1 MRIFLIFF
9 ILCIFALDVNGTFCL
24 DNITSKAILRRNY
37 KNVIQLYN
45 GAMQITARTNMF
57 IVPII
62 DNSPIR
68 DLIYFPYNGVV
79 GHVAV
84 PLHGTIIIEFLQ
96 SYLINKIR
104 FWMYDYDSRIT
115 HMQVFA
121 IGDDRMTET
130 LIYEG
135 SAPPGVMA
143 VKFSQL
149 SVSKLRFYNKDGNTL
164 YEHMS
169 LLKIQAY
176 YAF

>member
-1 MRIFLIFF
+1 M
-9 ILCIFALDVNGTFCL
+9 
-24 DNITSKAILRRNY
+24 
-37 KNVIQLYN
+37 QLYN
-45 GAMQITARTNMF
+45 GAMLTSARTNMF
-57 IVPII
+57 IVPAI

-68 DLIYFPYNGVV
+68 DLIYFPYNGQV

-84 PLHGTIIIEFLQ
+84 PLHGTIMIEFIQ

-135 SAPPGVMA
+135 SAPPGVMS
-143 VKFSQL
+143 VKFDQQQ
-149 SVSKLRFYNKDGNTL
+149 VSKLKFYNQNGNTL

-169 LLKIQAY
+169 TLKIQAY
-176 YAF
+176 YAFY